1 MRRRAHFAVLI
12 MFLGFWGA
20 SAWGGEKAAS
30 RDLGLNLFP
39 QEMGGVWKPAKKAST
54 GWEIL
59 PLGVV
64 EIPAQ
69 ELMAIS
75 GGGPLAAPRSGD
87 APGKIILWDEF
98 RPQNSALGVQTGN
111 YGEASAGTQQNLIM
125 AVGR

>member
-1 MRRRAHFAVLI
+1 MRRRAPFGVLI
-12 MFLGFWGA
+12 IFLGFWVA

-30 RDLGLNLFP
+30 GDLALNPFP
-39 QEMGGVWKPAKKAST
+39 QQMGGLWKPAKKAST

-111 YGEASAGTQQNLIM
+111 YGAAFEGTQQNLIM

>member
-1 MRRRAHFAVLI
+1 MRRRAPFALLI
-12 MFLGFWGA
+12 MFLGLWTA
-20 SAWGGEKAAS
+20 TAWGGEKAA
-30 RDLGLNLFP
+30 RGELALNLLT
-39 QEMGGVWKPAKKAST
+39 QEMGGVWESIKQGFT

-75 GGGPLAAPRSGD
+75 GGGSLATPRSGD

-98 RPQNSALGVQTGN
+98 RPQNPALGVQTGN
-111 YGEASAGTQQNLIM
+111 YGAASEGTQQNLIM